1 MLTCGDQVAIGGFT
15 LAIRNLID
23 IEKLGGT
30 ATNAH
35 AFSWEREAKVYVCE
49 VGFTAERVR
58 DLLVAKLAEC
68 APHVNAVVAI
78 EHE

>member
-1 MLTCGDQVAIGGFT
+1 MNDIR
-15 LAIRNLID
+15 LADAGTTRHHHTQRLRGSNL
-23 IEKLGGT
+23 LGGT